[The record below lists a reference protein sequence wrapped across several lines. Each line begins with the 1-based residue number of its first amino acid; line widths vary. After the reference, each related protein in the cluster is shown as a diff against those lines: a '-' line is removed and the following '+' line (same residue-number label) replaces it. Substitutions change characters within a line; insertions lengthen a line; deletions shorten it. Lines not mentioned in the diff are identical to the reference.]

1 MTEQRIAEL
10 SSRRELSNPWN
21 CHVAAQKR
29 YRVSTEGRASP
40 HLVHA
45 STHAI
50 AHGCTVTRKQTRN
63 YKQGS
68 LGEICDLVKTHWGTS
83 GSD

>member
-10 SSRRELSNPWN
+10 SSHREPSNPWN
-21 CHVAAQKR
+21 CHVRRPKR
-29 YRVSTEGRASP
+29 YQVSTEGYASP
-40 HLVHA
+40 RFVHV

-50 AHGCTVTRKQTRN
+50 AHGCTVTQKQTHK

-68 LGEICDLVKTHWGTS
+68 LGEIYDLVKTHWGTS
-83 GSD
+83 SSD